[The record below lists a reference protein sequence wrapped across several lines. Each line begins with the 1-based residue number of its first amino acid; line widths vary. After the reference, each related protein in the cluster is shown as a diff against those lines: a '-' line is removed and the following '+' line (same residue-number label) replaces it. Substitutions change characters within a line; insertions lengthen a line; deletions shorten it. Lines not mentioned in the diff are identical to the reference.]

1 MFQLY
6 QVSYGVHI
14 QNFFSPSTESRFVVQ
29 WNMDANSLSENL
41 WLPISSQRLQYKVIR
56 KAMRYCISIPINVM
70 LVEAKEFNLNIRFN
84 LIASKFIYKAMAN
97 KFSIAYSSLEEME
110 ITVIRK
116 NRQVKARKRIL
127 NVSNISLLV
136 GMKSTSFT
144 YPLAYWHSYEI
155 FSLKIKYIKVII
167 VAKMVILM

>member
-1 MFQLY
+1 
-6 QVSYGVHI
+6 
-14 QNFFSPSTESRFVVQ
+14 
-29 WNMDANSLSENL
+29 
-41 WLPISSQRLQYKVIR
+41 
-56 KAMRYCISIPINVM
+56 
-70 LVEAKEFNLNIRFN
+70 
-84 LIASKFIYKAMAN
+84 MAN